1 MITNNFKKIM
11 CGIILNS
18 GNNSQGDSTAY
29 TKAETTLKNIEGT
42 AKTVISNSTG
52 YGSYPMQSAINAF
65 NQFKS
70 NISNS
75 IQGISVRV
83 GTGDTEPTAEDYNI
97 ETPAEGI
104 TVTAIATAPTQGGTK
119 IYTATIANTTQEDIN
134 IKEVGLFF
142 SFYPDDTGKDIFM
155 LDRTIVDITIPEG
168 ETKTYNYEISFN

>member
-11 CGIILNS
+11 CGILLNS
-18 GNNSQGDSTAY
+18 GNTTEGDSTAY
-29 TKAETTLKNIEGT
+29 LKTPQTLKNTEGNT
-42 AKTVISNSTG
+42 KTTVSGAS
-52 YGSYPMQSAINAF
+52 YGAYPMQSAINAF

-70 NISNS
+70 NISNR
-75 IQGISVRV
+75 IQGISVMV

-104 TVTAIATAPTQGGTK
+104 TVTAIATAPTQEGTK

-134 IKEVGLFF
+134 IKEVGLFL
-142 SFYPDDTGKDIFM
+142 SFNPNDLGKEIYM
-155 LDRTIVDITIPEG
+155 LDRTKVDITIPAG

>member
-11 CGIILNS
+11 CGILLNS
-18 GNNSQGDSTAY
+18 GNPSEGNSTAY
-29 TKAETTLKNIEGT
+29 PKSAQTLKNIEGNT
-42 AKTVISNSTG
+42 KTTEA
-52 YGSYPMQSAINAF
+52 GSSFGAYPMQSAINAF

-104 TVTAIATAPTQGGTK
+104 TVTAIAAVPTQEGTK

-134 IKEVGLFF
+134 IKEVGLFLSF
-142 SFYPDDTGKDIFM
+142 SPNNLDKVLVM
-155 LDRTIVDITIPEG
+155 LDRTKVDITIPAG

>member
-11 CGIILNS
+11 CGILLNS
-18 GNNSQGDSTAY
+18 GNTTEGNATAY
-29 TKAETTLKNIEGT
+29 PKSAQTLKNIEGNT
-42 AKTVISNSTG
+42 TTTEV
-52 YGSYPMQSAINAF
+52 GSSFGAFPMQTAINAF

-104 TVTAIATAPTQGGTK
+104 TVTAIATEPTQGGTK
-119 IYTATIANTTQEDIN
+119 IYTATIANKTQEDIN
-134 IKEVGLFF
+134 IKEVGLFLA
-142 SFYPDDTGKDIFM
+142 FYPNHNQINLYM
-155 LDRTIVDITIPEG
+155 LDRTKVDITIPAG

>member
-11 CGIILNS
+11 CGILLNS
-18 GNNSQGDSTAY
+18 GNNSEGSSTAY
-29 TKAETTLKNIEGT
+29 PKSAQALKNIEGNT
-42 AKTVISNSTG
+42 ITTEAGSG
-52 YGSYPMQSAINAF
+52 FGSYPMQSAINAF

-83 GTGDTEPTAEDYNI
+83 GIGDTDPTAEDYNI
-97 ETPAEGI
+97 ETPAEGV
-104 TVTAIATAPTQGGTK
+104 TVTAIAATPTQGGTK

-134 IKEVGLFF
+134 IKEVGLFL
-142 SFYPDDTGKDIFM
+142 SFCPNNHETVPLM
-155 LDRTIVDITIPEG
+155 LDRTKVDITIPSG